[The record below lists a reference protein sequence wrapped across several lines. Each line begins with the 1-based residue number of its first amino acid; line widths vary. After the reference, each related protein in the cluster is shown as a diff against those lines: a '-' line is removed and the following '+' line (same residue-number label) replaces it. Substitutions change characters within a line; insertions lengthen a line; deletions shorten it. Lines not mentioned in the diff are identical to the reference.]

1 MPSHG
6 LQPTKETRLRGF
18 QVSCWVLGV
27 TSFIELVTAAVAVS
41 VRVEHAREAR
51 VVEKEVTKL
60 VTIRV
65 PSAPPPQP
73 QTQPAIPHSPVMQ
86 TPAGELTPL
95 AVVQLPPVPAVV
107 PSPLVTPSI
116 ADPVVERL
124 VRDARSARVAEDMGR
139 ALAKL
144 EEAKRLAPGEPNVL
158 YELGMVYEQM
168 EVYDKASEF
177 YEKVFQLGTS
187 VAGSLYDQAARKLR
201 DGFEQPTSIRGKLA
215 LGRVRIFKD
224 PDTSAGERVVLTI
237 PVQAAPG
244 ANVGAD
250 DFSVIVHFFDSVKGG
265 DPQPSVAG
273 LFESSYQ
280 WTTLPIDWVGG
291 EELLR
296 VTYLLKPQ
304 SAQQAH
310 LFGERSYY
318 GQVVEL
324 RYKNELI
331 DLQSWPRDLAARAS
345 APKPVLT
352 PGPVNDVPPEFLDK
366 DSLPPGFN
374 PDNPLLPAKQPR

>member
-1 MPSHG
+1 M
-6 LQPTKETRLRGF
+6 RLRGF
-18 QVSCWVLGV
+18 HASCWVLGV
-27 TSFIELVTAAVAVS
+27 IAFIQLITAAVAIS
-41 VRVEHAREAR
+41 VRIEQSREVR

-60 VTIRV
+60 VTVRV
-65 PSAPPPQP
+65 PANPSAQALAQTGPTPSHPAAEPSPPIA
-73 QTQPAIPHSPVMQ
+73 PAVIP
-86 TPAGELTPL
+86 APL
-95 AVVQLPPVPAVV
+95 ATPP
-107 PSPLVTPSI
+107 I

-139 ALAKL
+139 AMAKL
-144 EEAKRLAPGEPNVL
+144 EEARRQAPGEPNTL

-168 EVYDKASEF
+168 GIYDKASDF
-177 YEKVFQLGTS
+177 YDKVFQLGTTG
-187 VAGSLYDQAARKLR
+187 AGSLYDQAARKLR
-201 DGFEQPTSIRGKLA
+201 DGFEQPNAIRGKLA

-224 PDTSAGERVVLTI
+224 PNFSGGERVVLTI

-250 DFSVIVHFFDSVKGG
+250 DFSVTVRFFDSVKGR
-265 DPQPSVAG
+265 DPQPAEAG
-273 LFESSYQ
+273 LFEHSEQ
-280 WTTLPIDWVGG
+280 WTTLPIDWAGG

-296 VTYLLKPQ
+296 ATYILKPQ
-304 SAQQAH
+304 DVQQTH

-331 DLQSWPRDLAARAS
+331 DLQSWPRDLAAHTN
-345 APKPVLT
+345 APQPAVQ
-352 PGPVNDVPPEFLDK
+352 PGPANDLPPEFLDK

-374 PDNPLLPAKQPR
+374 PDNPLLPSKPSR